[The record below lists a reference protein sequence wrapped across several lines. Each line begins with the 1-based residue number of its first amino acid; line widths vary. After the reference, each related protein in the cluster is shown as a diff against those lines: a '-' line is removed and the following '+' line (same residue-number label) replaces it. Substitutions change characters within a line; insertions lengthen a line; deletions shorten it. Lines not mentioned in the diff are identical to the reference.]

1 MTEKQLRE
9 QLQAYLAPA
18 DLPDSRKE
26 ALLHQISADPA
37 KERGEPDMF
46 RPNKFRT
53 VLVIAAIVTLLSIAV
68 ALAAT
73 GLSGFVDYRGQPV
86 EGYPLA
92 TATPLPTQEPAPT
105 QEVTH
110 EAFNVFVADLFNTPP
125 TEQLIEVSFTQEN
138 SGSRSSMQARAV
150 ADSLSEL
157 EELVGTTMVLPAI
170 PEGFAFEHAWV
181 YLACDGDSAYELVS
195 EETTPEG
202 FCIRRY
208 AIPEGKAV
216 ATDCSFTLR
225 NAAGEIILCD
235 VSLGFGDDRHFRVTE
250 ADTVQTPAVP
260 DMDEALLIAGDN
272 GNHLYLRHRLEAP
285 IKLWTD
291 FPDCWDWFPHD
302 AYTTVDYSVAS
313 TTVSA
318 DVLLSIFSK

>member
-1 MTEKQLRE
+1 MTEKQLRAH
-9 QLQAYLAPA
+9 LQTYLAPA
-18 DLPDSRKE
+18 DLTDCRKQ
-26 ALLHQISADPA
+26 ALLRQISAAGA
-37 KERGEPDMF
+37 KEKGGKNMF

-53 VLVIAAIVTLLSIAV
+53 VLVIAAIVTLLSFTV
-68 ALAAT
+68 ALAA
-73 GLSGFVDYRGQPV
+73 GLSGYVDYKGKPV

-92 TATPLPTQEPAPT
+92 TATPLPTKEPAPT
-105 QEVTH
+105 QEVTQ
-110 EAFNVFVADLFNTPP
+110 EAFNTFTTELFNASP

-138 SGSRSSMQARAV
+138 SGASSSMQARAV

-157 EELVGTTMVLPAI
+157 EELVGTTMVLPTI

-216 ATDCSFTLR
+216 ATECSFVLR
-225 NAAGEIILCD
+225 NAAGETILCD
-235 VSLGFGDDRHFRVTE
+235 ASLGFGHDQHFRVTE
-250 ADTVQTPAVP
+250 ADAVQTPAIP
-260 DMDEALLIAGDN
+260 GMEEALLIAGDN
-272 GNHLYLRHRLEAP
+272 GNHLYLRYTLEAP

-291 FPDCWDWFPHD
+291 FPDCWDWFPYD
-302 AYTTVDYSVAS
+302 TYTTVDYSVTS
-313 TTVSA
+313 TTVPA
-318 DVLLSIFSK
+318 DILLGMFAQ